1 MGFRKRWKKVGKFPE
16 SGDIIRMEYFR
27 KNPEKESLPGGC
39 LGEERIMKFYRCKK
53 CGKAVTV
60 LGESGEDMFCKNAE
74 IEELIPNTTDAAGE
88 KHVPVITK
96 DGSKVHVEVGSVE
109 HPMLDNHYITW
120 IVLETKTGSQ
130 QVDLKPGMKPV
141 ADFVLAEG
149 DEVVAAYEYCNL
161 HGLWRGE

>member
-1 MGFRKRWKKVGKFPE
+1 
-16 SGDIIRMEYFR
+16 
-27 KNPEKESLPGGC
+27 
-39 LGEERIMKFYRCKK
+39 MKFYRCKK
-53 CGKAVTV
+53 CGKVVTV

-130 QVDLKPGMKPV
+130 QVDLKPGMEPV

>member
-1 MGFRKRWKKVGKFPE
+1 
-16 SGDIIRMEYFR
+16 
-27 KNPEKESLPGGC
+27 
-39 LGEERIMKFYRCKK
+39 MKFYRCKK
-53 CGKAVTV
+53 CGKVVTV

-141 ADFVLAEG
+141 ADLFLLKG
-149 DEVVAAYEYCNL
+149 MKS
-161 HGLWRGE
+161 

>member
-1 MGFRKRWKKVGKFPE
+1 
-16 SGDIIRMEYFR
+16 
-27 KNPEKESLPGGC
+27 
-39 LGEERIMKFYRCKK
+39 
-53 CGKAVTV
+53 
-60 LGESGEDMFCKNAE
+60 MFCRNAE

-96 DGSKVHVEVGSVE
+96 DGSKVHVAVGSVE
-109 HPMLDNHYITW
+109 HPMLESHYITW
-120 IVLETKTGSQ
+120 IVLETKNGSQ

>member
-1 MGFRKRWKKVGKFPE
+1 M
-16 SGDIIRMEYFR
+16 
-27 KNPEKESLPGGC
+27 
-39 LGEERIMKFYRCKK
+39 
-53 CGKAVTV
+53 
-60 LGESGEDMFCKNAE
+60 
-74 IEELIPNTTDAAGE
+74 IPNTTDAAGE

-109 HPMLDNHYITW
+109 HPMLESHYITW

>member
-1 MGFRKRWKKVGKFPE
+1 
-16 SGDIIRMEYFR
+16 
-27 KNPEKESLPGGC
+27 
-39 LGEERIMKFYRCKK
+39 MKFYRCKK

-109 HPMLDNHYITW
+109 HPMLDNTISPGLFWKQRPEASRW
-120 IVLETKTGSQ
+120 I
-130 QVDLKPGMKPV
+130 
-141 ADFVLAEG
+141 
-149 DEVVAAYEYCNL
+149 
-161 HGLWRGE
+161 